1 MLDAVPQIPECQVL
15 REEVGTEFIALA
27 FYTEPVPEAARSRA

>member
-15 REEVGTEFIALA
+15 REKFGTELIALA
-27 FYTEPVPEAARSRA
+27 FYRSGPSGRAV